1 MIQVQIHG
9 SALKR
14 GLSADELIRMWI
26 EGVEETVVDDD
37 EPPRYMRLAF
47 DSAGRPW
54 EIGALSFGDGGR
66 YLIIH
71 AMPAR
76 KSVVSKMQR
85 RLR

>member
-1 MIQVQIHG
+1 MIHVQVHE

-14 GLSADELIRMWI
+14 GLHVDEVIRMWR
-26 EGVEETVVDDD
+26 EGTDETVIDDD

-47 DSAGRPW
+47 DGTGRPW
-54 EIGALSFGDGGR
+54 EPGALSFGHGSR
-66 YLIIH
+66 YLVIH

-76 KSVVSKMQR
+76 KSVVARMQR

>member
-1 MIQVQIHG
+1 MQVHH

-14 GLSADELIRMWI
+14 GLSADEVIRMWI
-26 EGVEETVVDDD
+26 EGVIETLIDDD

-47 DSAGRPW
+47 DEEGRPW
-54 EIGALSFGDGGR
+54 EVGALSFGNGAR

-76 KSVVSKMQR
+76 KSVVLQMQR
-85 RLR
+85 GMR